1 MSTYLVAL
9 IVSDFKCIK
18 ATAHPV
24 ISKNVEINV
33 CARPNAVDQIFYAL
47 NVSTKLI
54 EFFEEYYNV
63 EYPLPK
69 SGKNLNIFYVCI
81 FNNFTIYN
89 ILIKIM
95 LLFLILQLEV
105 SKF

>member
-18 ATAHPV
+18 TLARPV
-24 ISKNVEINV
+24 LSKNVEINV
-33 CARPNAVDQIFYAL
+33 CARPNAVDQISYAL

-54 EFFEEYYNV
+54 EFFEAYYNI

-69 SGKNLNIFYVCI
+69 SGK
-81 FNNFTIYN
+81 
-89 ILIKIM
+89 K
-95 LLFLILQLEV
+95 
-105 SKF
+105 